1 MKVAVAYIATLLAFL
16 LIDAVWLS
24 RMASVL
30 YKPTMGD
37 MLLDQFRVAPAIV
50 FYLMFAAGL
59 VYFAVWPGLAAGS
72 WRLALVHGALIGG
85 MAYATYDLTNHAT
98 LRNWSTTM
106 TVVDIIWGS
115 TLSALSSV
123 AGYFAASYFSR

>member
-1 MKVAVAYIATLLAFL
+1 MKVAVAYFVTLIAFV

-24 RMASVL
+24 RMANVL

-37 MLLDQFRVAPAIV
+37 MLLDEFRVAPAIV

-59 VYFAVWPGLAAGS
+59 VYFAVWPGLEAGS
-72 WRLALVHGALIGG
+72 WRLALLHGALIGA

-115 TLSALSSV
+115 TLAALSAT
-123 AGYFAASYFSR
+123 AGYFAASYVSR

>member
-1 MKVAVAYIATLLAFL
+1 MKVAVAYIATLLTFV

-37 MLLDQFRVAPAIV
+37 MLLDQFRVAPAVV

-59 VYFAVWPGLAAGS
+59 VYFAVWPGLDAGS
-72 WRLALVHGALIGG
+72 WRVALVHGALIGA

-106 TVVDIIWGS
+106 TVVDIIWGA
-115 TLSALSSV
+115 TLSALSAVS
-123 AGYFAASYFSR
+123 GYLAASYFAR